1 MVRVFTNHN
10 DICFTNN
17 IFFNLQMQNNLLSN
31 KRKSIIEI
39 GNIVFWTATLHNPNG
54 SWGHEPEG

>member
-1 MVRVFTNHN
+1 MVRGDTNQR
-10 DICFTNN
+10 DERTIF
-17 IFFNLQMQNNLLSN
+17 FFNLQMQNNLLSN
-31 KRKSIIEI
+31 KRKSIIKI

>member
-1 MVRVFTNHN
+1 MIFVLLTIF
-10 DICFTNN
+10 
-17 IFFNLQMQNNLLSN
+17 FFNLQMQNNLLSN

>member
-1 MVRVFTNHN
+1 MVRGDTNQR
-10 DICFTNN
+10 DERTIF
-17 IFFNLQMQNNLLSN
+17 FFNLQMQNNLLSN